1 MEVLNIVLSLVGL
14 VFFVYLCSGAF
25 LLARDSDRRH
35 YLIKS
40 LKVKYPDLTHEQ
52 IIDLAKIE
60 WEETYGEK

>member
-1 MEVLNIVLSLVGL
+1 MEILNTILSLAGFI
-14 VFFVYLCSGAF
+14 FFVYLCMGAF
-25 LLARDSDRRH
+25 LLVRDADRRH

-52 IIDLAKIE
+52 IIDLAKVE